1 MQILLGEFRQPDGF
15 DEGSGI
21 ALPGNL
27 VPVPRLRAGASGDAV
42 AGQCKLSLRQRINFP
57 SFL

>member
-42 AGQCKLSLRQRINFP
+42 TGQCKLSLRQRINFP